1 MATNL
6 DRPQHLET
14 WIGHPHGLRL
24 RRHPRQAEAIRF
36 LDEFPMVIRFSEIIE
51 RSGLPASAQPTLRVE
66 TLPAFRQSSV
76 GLTVELR
83 LEISLPGSG
92 PEPRMAKITASTPE
106 AEVQEFA
113 VLRAGKRQVV
123 TFPFPEFSEAV
134 DMHVSVEIRDEGR
147 VDTVARLVPEK
158 KWTFHVAFQTHL
170 DLGWTDRADRVI
182 AALRKMTSV
191 DAVDICREFGDRPEG
206 QRFVW
211 TCECSEALRYAWEG
225 GDAAQRKAL
234 LECIDRGLIQC
245 CVLPF
250 TFHTNLMSRRL
261 LSRAIQRSFELR
273 REIGAEH
280 MLDLSVAQQN
290 DVPGHNWVLPDLLAE
305 AGVRRAVLGHNWLVK
320 GCPLPPLFR
329 WIGPDGGEVLALST
343 TCVDYGGASGLP
355 TDPRDLRGLSLNNP
369 DGAQVDGTALF
380 RSITYGE
387 NCGPAFASRELGSIT
402 RWQDE
407 FVWPKLKVGG
417 PKDYFN
423 HLEAEIDYGSLP
435 VVDREISDWWL
446 DGPASMPTAMGK
458 FRRAQRLF
466 DLGASTP
473 ELEENLTLFAEH
485 TFGLNAQ
492 LVKVKAAEAGWQIE
506 KGFEDYIASWHDKEA
521 YADAAMAE
529 ARSLAARFAGK
540 SRVVAEGNPGSWEIV
555 SDAHGVARLTDPEGT
570 TWVDASASPGLPR
583 FGSVVQKFLPRETGS
598 WFHHDLPFAPHQGS
612 HLARVLASEN
622 DGSSI
627 VIRQKLESPAGSISD
642 IAFRLENIGETGIL
656 RAELMIQGKE
666 ATAQSETLALGLPFL
681 AGKPIYSGD
690 VGGRMLHVDRDQ
702 LPGSNRDGHA
712 FGLGWMLEDGGK
724 RLLVSS
730 PDIFLWHFGGLWH
743 GNFNHQEMPRTGEV
757 YAHLFN
763 NAWQT
768 NFRVWIEGDMKFA
781 FYLKSLAPEESPLPA
796 LERMAELWWEELP
809 RNSSDESPKALAA
822 EVVAA

>member
-24 RRHPRQAEAIRF
+24 RRHPRQAEAMRF

-51 RSGLPASAQPTLRVE
+51 RSGLPASAQPTLQVE
-66 TLPAFRQSSV
+66 TLPAFRQSSI

-106 AEVQEFA
+106 AEVQEFV

-123 TFPFPEFSEAV
+123 TFPFPEFVDPV

-147 VDTVARLVPEK
+147 VDTVVRLVPEK

-191 DAVDICREFGDRPEG
+191 DAVDICREFGDQPEG

-225 GDAAQRKAL
+225 GDAGQRKAL
-234 LECIDRGLIQC
+234 LECIDRELIQC

-261 LSRAIQRSFELR
+261 LERAIQRSFELR

-329 WIGPDGGEVLALST
+329 WRGPDGGEVLALST

-355 TDPRDLRGLSLNNP
+355 NDPRDLRGLSLNNP
-369 DGAQVDGTALF
+369 DGALVDGTALF

-423 HLEAEIDYGSLP
+423 QLESEIHYESLP

-446 DGPASMPTAMGK
+446 DGPASMPTAIGE
-458 FRRAQRLF
+458 FRRAQRIF
-466 DLGASTP
+466 DMHGSTP
-473 ELEENLTLFAEH
+473 ALEENLTLFAEH

-492 LVKVKAAEAGWQIE
+492 LVKVKSAEHDWQLHE
-506 KGFEDYIASWHDKEA
+506 GFEEYVDSWNDKEA
-521 YADAAMAE
+521 YAKAAWEE
-529 ARSLAARFAGK
+529 AQSLIG
-540 SRVVAEGNPGSWEIV
+540 VVAPSIESKIPQSWKII
-555 SDAHGVARLTDPEGT
+555 SDAMGISQLVDPYGNL
-570 TWVDASASPGLPR
+570 WVDHSASPDLPR
-583 FGSVVQKFLPRETGS
+583 FGSLVQRFLPRQTGS
-598 WFHHDLPFAPHQGS
+598 WFHHDLPFAPNQGT
-612 HLARVLASEN
+612 RVADVIEVGDEN
-622 DGSSI
+622 GQ
-627 VIRQKLESPAGSISD
+627 VFVRQSLSSPAGAIESINLCLKNLSD
-642 IAFRLENIGETGIL
+642 TGIL
-656 RAELMIQGKE
+656 EMGLTLQNKQ
-666 ATAQSETLALGLPFL
+666 ATAQSETLALALPFL
-681 AGKPIYSGD
+681 ADTPIFTGD
-690 VGGRMLHVDRDQ
+690 VGGRQLRVDEDQ
-702 LPGSNRDGHA
+702 LPESNRDSHA
-712 FGLGWMLEDGGK
+712 FGSGWILNDGK
-724 RLLVSS
+724 RRLAVSS
-730 PDIFLWHFGGLWH
+730 PDVFLWHFGALRH
-743 GNFNHQEMPRTGEV
+743 GNFNKIQFPRTGEV

-768 NFRVWIEGDMKFA
+768 NFRVWLGGDLRFV
-781 FYLKSLAPEESPLPA
+781 FYLKVLEESEDAVSALNAMANYWLEPA
-796 LERMAELWWEELP
+796 RSKQEPSCVLL
-809 RNSSDESPKALAA
+809 
-822 EVVAA
+822 

>member
-24 RRHPRQAEAIRF
+24 RRHPRHAEAMRF

-234 LECIDRGLIQC
+234 LECIDRELIQC

-273 REIGAEH
+273 REIGAGH

-329 WIGPDGGEVLALST
+329 WRGPDGGEVLALST

-355 TDPRDLRGLSLNNP
+355 ADPRDLRGLSRNNP
-369 DGAQVDGTALF
+369 DGADIAGTALF

-423 HLEAEIDYGSLP
+423 HLETEIDYGSLP
-435 VVDREISDWWL
+435 IVDREISDWWL

-458 FRRAQRLF
+458 FRRAQRIF
-466 DLGASTP
+466 DLGASSP
-473 ELEENLTLFAEH
+473 DLEEDLTLFAEH
-485 TFGLNAQ
+485 SFGLNAQ
-492 LVKVKAAEAGWQIE
+492 LVKVKAAEAGWRIDE
-506 KGFEDYIASWHDKEA
+506 GFEEYIASWHDKEA
-521 YADAAMAE
+521 YADDALAE
-529 ARSLAARFAGK
+529 ARSLVERSAAPGSF
-540 SRVVAEGNPGSWEIV
+540 SPEENVGSWEIA
-555 SDAHGVARLTDPEGT
+555 SDERGLVRLTDPEGT
-570 TWVDASASPGLPR
+570 TWVDASAQPALPR
-583 FGSVVQKFLPRETGS
+583 FGSLIQKFLPRETGS
-598 WFHHDLPFAPHQGS
+598 WFHHDLPFAPNQGI
-612 HLARVLASEN
+612 HPARVVSSEC
-622 DGSSI
+622 DGSGI
-627 VIRQKLESPAGSISD
+627 VVRQVLNSPAGAID
-642 IAFRLENIGETGIL
+642 NVTLRIENVGETGIL
-656 RAELMIQGKE
+656 RTELMIHGKE
-666 ATAQSETLALGLPFL
+666 ATAQSETLALALPFL
-681 AGKPIYSGD
+681 AGKPVYSGD
-690 VGGRMLHVDRDQ
+690 VGGRMLRVDTDQ
-702 LPGSNRDGHA
+702 LPGGNRDAHA
-712 FGLGWMLEDGGK
+712 FGLGWMVEDGRK

-730 PDIFLWHFGGLWH
+730 PDVFLWHFGGLWH
-743 GNFNHQEMPRTGEV
+743 GNFNRREMPRTGEV

-768 NFRVWIEGDMKFA
+768 NFRVWIEGDMSFV
-781 FYLKSLAPEESPLPA
+781 FYMKHLGQDEAPLPA
-796 LERMAELWWEELP
+796 LEKMAGLWWDGLP
-809 RNSSDESPKALAA
+809 RKASGVKTAFRA
-822 EVVAA
+822 PQTASV